1 MTKRRTP
8 RKKRKQ
14 NKSPSSK
21 FKLINLVLMMTVL
34 TFTVTI
40 ASYFIIFDNFNK
52 KTTSKTQNEKKLTDY
67 RDERLNKYFDEIY
80 NKPQDEEHIKK
91 ELSPINTIPS
101 IKDEDAFEEY
111 TQEFEKE
118 YIDLQKIKQKEL
130 EKIKSK
136 KEQTVDNKSIIDNR
150 PKLSI
155 VIDDVTLQSQVN
167 KIRNIGY
174 TITMSFMPPT
184 RQHPNSAKI
193 AKNLPFYIVHFPLQ
207 AKSFK
212 FEEENTLHVG
222 DSYEKIETR
231 VKKVREY
238 YPEAVYTN
246 NHTGSKFTSDDT
258 SMDYLIKALKKYDFQ
273 FIDSRTTAHSVVKK
287 YTKKYEMPYIARNI
301 FLDNK
306 KEFNYIQ
313 NQLRKSI
320 RIAKKTGSAIAIG
333 HPYPITIKVLK
344 ESKHLLKDL
353 NLVYVNKIPVH

>member
-1 MTKRRTP
+1 MTKRRNP

-14 NKSPSSK
+14 KKSSSSK
-21 FKLINLVLMMTVL
+21 FKIINLVLMMMIL
-34 TFTVTI
+34 TFTITI

-52 KTTSKTQNEKKLTDY
+52 KTSSNLQNEKKQNTYKD
-67 RDERLNKYFDEIY
+67 DRLNKYFDEMSK
-80 NKPQDEEHIKK
+80 NDQSQEAIKK
-91 ELSPINTIPS
+91 ELSPINTIPL

-130 EKIKSK
+130 EKIKPHK
-136 KEQTVDNKSIIDNR
+136 KQTMDEKSIIDNR

-155 VIDDVTLQSQVN
+155 VIDDVTIQSQVN
-167 KIRNIGY
+167 KILNIGY
-174 TITMSFMPPT
+174 TVTIAFMPPT

-193 AKNLPFYIVHFPLQ
+193 AQDLPFYIVHFPLQ
-207 AKSFK
+207 AKNFK

-222 DSYEKIETR
+222 DSYEKIEKR

-238 YPEAVYTN
+238 YPDAIYTN

-273 FIDSRTTAHSVVKK
+273 FIDSRTTAHSVVRK
-287 YTKKYEMPYIARNI
+287 YTDKYEMPYIARNI
-301 FLDNK
+301 FLDNNK
-306 KEFNYIQ
+306 DFDYIQ
-313 NQLRKSI
+313 NQLKKAI

-333 HPYPITIKVLK
+333 HPYPITLKVLK

-353 NLVYVNKIPVH
+353 NLVYINKIPVH